1 MVRRFTYLC
10 SDGNVEKVRKALEN
24 GADVNKRKKGTKE
37 TGLMMAVKV
46 HNEPLVSLLLQQ
58 PGIDVNAK
66 DKDDFTALH
75 FAVIGNNECVV
86 SLLLQQPGIDVNAKD
101 HFSYTALHYA
111 ALKLEGNSK
120 IINMLL
126 HFPGIDTG
134 VKTSF
139 NSTPLRLAREYKCKV
154 FIEEY
159 RKKMDNDKARHNNT
173 DKQKQEIENEDNDLM
188 TKKRKR
194 ERSDSTTQLT
204 IMCEKLKSTRKRQKA
219 ALEDASKKQE
229 EDEKE
234 LNSMEKK
241 MMEEVDKEYEAKMES
256 LVREKHEKMLEV
268 AEKVKVKREKQGQ
281 SHQDLMNNLKK
292 EHKAEEVDLMAE
304 MWKQAGDEQEGDE
317 EKKEDIN
324 EALQSDP
331 EQEHAGPLPPAPDCP
346 ICFEPII
353 PPTRFDLPRQ
363 NV

>member
-1 MVRRFTYLC
+1 
-10 SDGNVEKVRKALEN
+10 
-24 GADVNKRKKGTKE
+24 
-37 TGLMMAVKV
+37 
-46 HNEPLVSLLLQQ
+46 
-58 PGIDVNAK
+58 
-66 DKDDFTALH
+66 
-75 FAVIGNNECVV
+75 
-86 SLLLQQPGIDVNAKD
+86 
-101 HFSYTALHYA
+101 
-111 ALKLEGNSK
+111 
-120 IINMLL
+120 
-126 HFPGIDTG
+126 
-134 VKTSF
+134 
-139 NSTPLRLAREYKCKV
+139 
-154 FIEEY
+154 
-159 RKKMDNDKARHNNT
+159 
-173 DKQKQEIENEDNDLM
+173 
-188 TKKRKR
+188 
-194 ERSDSTTQLT
+194 
-204 IMCEKLKSTRKRQKA
+204 MCEKLKSTRKRQKA